1 MGIPNRPYHHS
12 VPTLAIVVAVVAIV
26 GLAVGVALGL
36 ALGASRRRA
45 AAVPSDAGGES
56 SPVVTPDPAP
66 LSQRRMAQP
75 LASLVVEA
83 LDHGVVVVDREER
96 AVLVNPAAR
105 DMRVLDVDT
114 LVFPELVGLVR
125 RSMETGDYLTRAVDL
140 PIGRLGREPIAL
152 SVTAVPLRSGA
163 DERVSGVC
171 LLLADVSEQRRL
183 EAVRRDF
190 VANVSHE
197 LKTPVGA
204 LTLLAEAIQDAADEP
219 EVVARFA
226 GRIQHEGSRLAK
238 LVGELMELSRVQ
250 GADPMPGATEVDV
263 LQILDEAVE
272 RTRLAAEQ
280 ASISVSV
287 SCSPGLR
294 VRGNE
299 AQLATAVANL
309 IDNAVA
315 YSGSG
320 TKVAVTGRV
329 DADET
334 RPAVDISVTDQGIG
348 IAEADRDRIFERF
361 YRVDP
366 ARSRA
371 TGGTGLG
378 LAIVKNIVTNHLGS
392 VSVWSADRSGSTFT
406 IRLPRVHPGPPSSA
420 PSGPA
425 HSHEVNARFAG
436 RPATT
441 QVTAEGTQSR

>member
-1 MGIPNRPYHHS
+1 
-12 VPTLAIVVAVVAIV
+12 LATVLLVV
-26 GLAVGVALGL
+26 GLVIGVALGWAIAVRRHPAPAFVSEPNL
-36 ALGASRRRA
+36 VPQPAPEPSRRR
-45 AAVPSDAGGES
+45 P
-56 SPVVTPDPAP
+56 P
-66 LSQRRMAQP
+66 QP

-83 LDHGVVVVDREER
+83 LDHGVVVIDREER
-96 AVLVNPAAR
+96 AILVNPAAR
-105 DMRVLDVDT
+105 AMGILDVDSLAFPDLVT
-114 LVFPELVGLVR
+114 LVREAL
-125 RSMETGDYLTRAVDL
+125 ETGEHVTASVDL
-140 PIGRLGREPIAL
+140 PMGRLGREPIAL
-152 SVTAVPLRSGA
+152 AVNAVPLPGS
-163 DERVSGVC
+163 DDRVAAVC

-219 EVVARFA
+219 EAVARFA
-226 GRIQHEGSRLAK
+226 ARIQHEGSRLAK

-263 LQILDEAVE
+263 RSIVAEAIE

-280 ASISVSV
+280 ASIVV
-287 SCSPGLR
+287 TASCDSGLR

-309 IDNAVA
+309 VDNAIA

-320 TKVAVTGRV
+320 TRVAVTARAGRDDDARPTV
-329 DADET
+329 DLA
-334 RPAVDISVTDQGIG
+334 VTDQGIG
-348 IAEADRDRIFERF
+348 IAESERDRIFERF

-392 VSVWSADRSGSTFT
+392 VTVWSCVGSGSTFT
-406 IRLPRVHPGPPSSA
+406 IRLPRVHSDQPSSA
-420 PSGPA
+420 PSDDLNDSADEPMPVEGS
-425 HSHEVNARFAG
+425 HS
-436 RPATT
+436 
-441 QVTAEGTQSR
+441 

>member
-1 MGIPNRPYHHS
+1 MPL
-12 VPTLAIVVAVVAIV
+12 VAIVLLVV
-26 GLAVGVALGL
+26 GLAVGGVLGWTL
-36 ALGASRRRA
+36 ARTHDRRAPIVDPQLVPEAPAEPARRR
-45 AAVPSDAGGES
+45 PG
-56 SPVVTPDPAP
+56 
-66 LSQRRMAQP
+66 QP

-83 LDHGVVVVDREER
+83 LDSGVVVLDREER

-105 DMRVLDVDT
+105 AMGILDVDN
-114 LVFPELVGLVR
+114 LSFPGLVTVAR
-125 RSMETGDYLTRAVDL
+125 DALESGESVSAAVDL

-152 SVTAVPLRSGA
+152 AVNAVPLHGP
-163 DERVSGVC
+163 DERPVAVC
-171 LLLADVSEQRRL
+171 LLLVDVSEQRRL

-219 EVVARFA
+219 EAVARFA
-226 GRIQHEGSRLAK
+226 ARIQHEGSRLAR

-250 GADPMPGATEVDV
+250 GADPMPGAAEVDV
-263 LQILDEAVE
+263 RSIVAEVLE

-280 ASISVSV
+280 ASIVVTS
-287 SCSPGLR
+287 SCEPELR

-309 IDNAVA
+309 VDNAIA

-320 TKVAVTGRV
+320 TRVAVTARAGRDD
-329 DADET
+329 DA
-334 RPAVDISVTDQGIG
+334 RPTVDIAVTDQGIG
-348 IAEADRDRIFERF
+348 IAESERDRIFERF

-378 LAIVKNIVTNHLGS
+378 LAIVRNIVTNHLGTI
-392 VSVWSADRSGSTFT
+392 SVWSNVGSGSTFT
-406 IRLPRVHPGPPSSA
+406 IRLPRVHSDQPSSA
-420 PSGPA
+420 PADDLDGAAGEAEASR
-425 HSHEVNARFAG
+425 EVNA
-436 RPATT
+436 
-441 QVTAEGTQSR
+441 

>member
-1 MGIPNRPYHHS
+1 MLVLGI
-12 VPTLAIVVAVVAIV
+12 LGAVAA
-26 GLAVGVALGL
+26 LAVGLTVGVLIGRHRRPVVGPGL
-36 ALGASRRRA
+36 APESHPEPPRRR
-45 AAVPSDAGGES
+45 S
-56 SPVVTPDPAP
+56 T
-66 LSQRRMAQP
+66 QP

-83 LDHGVVVVDREER
+83 LDHGVVVVDRDER

-105 DMRVLDVDT
+105 AMGILDVDT
-114 LVFPELVGLVR
+114 LAFPGLVSIAR
-125 RSMETGDYLTRAVDL
+125 KSIETGEHVTGSVDL
-140 PIGRLGREPIAL
+140 PMGRLGREPIAL
-152 SVTAVPLRSGA
+152 AVTTVPLPGTDDRTM
-163 DERVSGVC
+163 GVC

-219 EVVARFA
+219 EMVARFA
-226 GRIQHEGSRLAK
+226 QRIQHEGSRLAR

-263 LQILDEAVE
+263 RSVVAEAIE

-280 ASISVSV
+280 ASITVTV
-287 SCSPGLR
+287 SCASGLR

-309 IDNAVA
+309 VDNAIA
-315 YSGSG
+315 YSSVG
-320 TKVAVTGRV
+320 TRVAVAAQASR
-329 DADET
+329 DAESKPT
-334 RPAVDISVTDQGIG
+334 VEIAVTDQGIG
-348 IAEADRDRIFERF
+348 IAESERDRIFERF

-378 LAIVKNIVTNHLGS
+378 LAIVKNIVTNHLGV
-392 VSVWSADRSGSTFT
+392 VSVWSSVGSGSTFT
-406 IRLPRVHPGPPSSA
+406 IRLPRVHSDRSSSDPLADALPEADPA
-420 PSGPA
+420 P
-425 HSHEVNARFAG
+425 V
-436 RPATT
+436 
-441 QVTAEGTQSR
+441 EGSLT

>member
-1 MGIPNRPYHHS
+1 MP
-12 VPTLAIVVAVVAIV
+12 VLAIVLVV
-26 GLAVGVALGL
+26 LALALGVALGIAIGVKRRPVVEPQL
-36 ALGASRRRA
+36 APEPNPEPPPRRRTA
-45 AAVPSDAGGES
+45 A
-56 SPVVTPDPAP
+56 
-66 LSQRRMAQP
+66 P

-83 LDHGVVVVDREER
+83 LDHGVVVIDRDER

-105 DMRVLDVDT
+105 AMGILDVDT
-114 LVFPELVGLVR
+114 LAFPGLISIAR
-125 RSMETGDYLTRAVDL
+125 KSIETGEHLTASVDL
-140 PIGRLGREPIAL
+140 PMGRLGREPIAL
-152 SVTAVPLRSGA
+152 AVTAVPLPGS
-163 DERVSGVC
+163 DERTTGVC
-171 LLLADVSEQRRL
+171 LLLADVSELRRL

-219 EVVARFA
+219 EMVARFA

-263 LQILDEAVE
+263 RSIVTEAIE

-280 ASISVSV
+280 ASITVSAA
-287 SCSPGLR
+287 CEPELR

-299 AQLATAVANL
+299 AQLATALANL
-309 IDNAVA
+309 VDNAIA

-320 TKVAVTGRV
+320 TKVAVSARAST
-329 DADET
+329 DEES
-334 RPAVDISVTDQGIG
+334 RPTVDIAVTDQGIG

-378 LAIVKNIVTNHLGS
+378 LAIVKNIVGNHLGTI
-392 VSVWSADRSGSTFT
+392 SVWSSMGSGSTFT
-406 IRLPRVHPGPPSSA
+406 IRLPRVHSDQPSSV
-420 PSGPA
+420 PSQDDDSADAEPTPVEGM
-425 HSHEVNARFAG
+425 
-436 RPATT
+436 TT
-441 QVTAEGTQSR
+441 

>member
-1 MGIPNRPYHHS
+1 MGLVS
-12 VPTLAIVVAVVAIV
+12 
-26 GLAVGVALGL
+26 GVALGWFLGVRRHRGIEASL
-36 ALGASRRRA
+36 APDPGAEAPRRR
-45 AAVPSDAGGES
+45 S
-56 SPVVTPDPAP
+56 S
-66 LSQRRMAQP
+66 QP

-83 LDHGVVVVDREER
+83 LDHGVIVIDREER
-96 AVLVNPAAR
+96 AILVNPAAR
-105 DMRVLDVDT
+105 TMGILDVDT
-114 LVFPELVGLVR
+114 LSFPGLVSVAR
-125 RSMETGDYLTRAVDL
+125 KSLETGEHMTVSVDL
-140 PIGRLGREPIAL
+140 PMGRLGREPIAL
-152 SVTAVPLRSGA
+152 SVTAVPLPGPDDRTA
-163 DERVSGVC
+163 AVC

-219 EVVARFA
+219 AAVARFA
-226 GRIQHEGSRLAK
+226 ARIQHEGSRLAK

-263 LQILDEAVE
+263 RSIVAEAIE

-280 ASISVSV
+280 ASIVVSA
-287 SCSPGLR
+287 SCTGGLR

-309 IDNAVA
+309 VDNAIA

-320 TKVAVTGRV
+320 TRVAVSARPSR
-329 DADET
+329 DDEA
-334 RPAVDISVTDQGIG
+334 RPTVDISVTDQGIG
-348 IAEADRDRIFERF
+348 IAEAERDRIFERF

-378 LAIVKNIVTNHLGS
+378 LAIVRNIVTNHLGTI
-392 VSVWSADRSGSTFT
+392 SVWSSVGSGSTFT
-406 IRLPRVHPGPPSSA
+406 IRLPRVHSDEPSSA
-420 PSGPA
+420 PSGDDVSLDAAEPTTTKGT
-425 HSHEVNARFAG
+425 SLTRSDGEVA
-436 RPATT
+436 
-441 QVTAEGTQSR
+441 

>member
-1 MGIPNRPYHHS
+1 MGI
-12 VPTLAIVVAVVAIV
+12 
-26 GLAVGVALGL
+26 
-36 ALGASRRRA
+36 
-45 AAVPSDAGGES
+45 
-56 SPVVTPDPAP
+56 
-66 LSQRRMAQP
+66 
-75 LASLVVEA
+75 
-83 LDHGVVVVDREER
+83 
-96 AVLVNPAAR
+96 
-105 DMRVLDVDT
+105 LDVDT
-114 LVFPELVGLVR
+114 LVFPGLVGLAR
-125 RSMETGDYLTRAVDL
+125 RSLETGEHLTASIDL
-140 PIGRLGREPIAL
+140 PMGRLGREPIAL
-152 SVTAVPLRSGA
+152 SVNAVPLLPGV
-163 DERVSGVC
+163 DDRVAAVC

-219 EVVARFA
+219 ENVARFA
-226 GRIQHEGSRLAK
+226 RRIQHEGSRLAK
-238 LVGELMELSRVQ
+238 LVVELMELSRVQ

-263 LQILDEAVE
+263 RSIVAEAIE

-280 ASISVSV
+280 ASIVVS
-287 SCSPGLR
+287 SAAASGLR

-309 IDNAVA
+309 VDNAIA

-320 TKVAVTGRV
+320 TRVAVTARASTDDDV
-329 DADET
+329 
-334 RPAVDISVTDQGIG
+334 RPTVDISVTDQGIG

-392 VSVWSADRSGSTFT
+392 ITIWSSAGSGSTFT
-406 IRLPRVHPGPPSSA
+406 IRLPRVHSDRPSSA
-420 PSGPA
+420 MSDGSDDAGSVKAAPVTTGPTTA
-425 HSHEVNARFAG
+425 QTSSAKGSHSR
-436 RPATT
+436 
-441 QVTAEGTQSR
+441 